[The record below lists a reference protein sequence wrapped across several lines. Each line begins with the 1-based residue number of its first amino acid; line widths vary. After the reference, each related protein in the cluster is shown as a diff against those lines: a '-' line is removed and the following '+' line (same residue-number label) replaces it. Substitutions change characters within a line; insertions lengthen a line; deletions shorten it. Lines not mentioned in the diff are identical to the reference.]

1 MLIYKEQL
9 PEDTMDVR
17 LLELP
22 FSTVEAAR
30 KAVLKIDMQY
40 GTPCMWYQADA
51 EEQCLISG
59 EKNSFLVMAIGTG
72 HDWGMICH
80 VMVILERH
88 YCMTVH
94 WYCIIFCWK
103 SRTRK
108 RQRLKNRKRNGK
120 KILADKIL
128 KGCKNTRQ
136 DQGGISE

>member
-51 EEQCLISG
+51 EEHGTTFEEIDG
-59 EKNSFLVMAIGTG
+59 IDFTEKEIDDDALFDEEYENACEFEWECQTG
-72 HDWGMICH
+72 
-80 VMVILERH
+80 R
-88 YCMTVH
+88 
-94 WYCIIFCWK
+94 
-103 SRTRK
+103 
-108 RQRLKNRKRNGK
+108 
-120 KILADKIL
+120 
-128 KGCKNTRQ
+128 
-136 DQGGISE
+136 

>member
-51 EEQCLISG
+51 EEQCWISG
-59 EKNSFLVMAIGTG
+59 KKNSFLVMAIGTG
-72 HDWGMICH
+72 HDWGH
-80 VMVILERH
+80 VLSRDGYIGTALLYDGALVLHYFLLE
-88 YCMTVH
+88 
-94 WYCIIFCWK
+94 K
-103 SRTRK
+103 P
-108 RQRLKNRKRNGK
+108 
-120 KILADKIL
+120 
-128 KGCKNTRQ
+128 NTEKTETEKQ
-136 DQGGISE
+136 ETKQ

>member
-1 MLIYKEQL
+1 MDGGKQMLIYKEQL

-59 EKNSFLVMAIGTG
+59 KKNSFLVMAIGTG
-72 HDWGMICH
+72 HDWGH
-80 VMVILERH
+80 VLSRDGYIGTALLYDGALVLHYFLLEKPN
-88 YCMTVH
+88 TE
-94 WYCIIFCWK
+94 K
-103 SRTRK
+103 TETEKQETK
-108 RQRLKNRKRNGK
+108 R
-120 KILADKIL
+120 
-128 KGCKNTRQ
+128 
-136 DQGGISE
+136 

>member
-9 PEDTMDVR
+9 PEDTMDIQ

-59 EKNSFLVMAIGTG
+59 EKNSFLV
-72 HDWGMICH
+72 D
-80 VMVILERH
+80 V
-88 YCMTVH
+88 Y
-94 WYCIIFCWK
+94 
-103 SRTRK
+103 K
-108 RQRLKNRKRNGK
+108 RQEIYCKVTK
-120 KILADKIL
+120 KFFCA
-128 KGCKNTRQ
+128 RY
-136 DQGGISE
+136 

>member
-9 PEDTMDVR
+9 PEDTMDIQ
-17 LLELP
+17 L

-72 HDWGMICH
+72 HDWGHDLSRDGYIGTALLYDGALVLH
-80 VMVILERH
+80 YFLLEKPN
-88 YCMTVH
+88 TE
-94 WYCIIFCWK
+94 K
-103 SRTRK
+103 TETEKQETK
-108 RQRLKNRKRNGK
+108 R
-120 KILADKIL
+120 
-128 KGCKNTRQ
+128 
-136 DQGGISE
+136 

>member
-51 EEQCLISG
+51 EEQWLLSG

-72 HDWGMICH
+72 HDWGHDLSRDGYIGTALLYDGALVLH
-80 VMVILERH
+80 YFLLEKPN
-88 YCMTVH
+88 TE
-94 WYCIIFCWK
+94 K
-103 SRTRK
+103 TETEKQETK
-108 RQRLKNRKRNGK
+108 R
-120 KILADKIL
+120 
-128 KGCKNTRQ
+128 
-136 DQGGISE
+136 

>member
-9 PEDTMDVR
+9 PEDTMDIQ

-30 KAVLKIDMQY
+30 KAVLKIDMPY

-72 HDWGMICH
+72 HDWGHDLSRDGYIGTALLYDGALVLH
-80 VMVILERH
+80 YFLLEKPN
-88 YCMTVH
+88 TE
-94 WYCIIFCWK
+94 K
-103 SRTRK
+103 TETEKQETK
-108 RQRLKNRKRNGK
+108 R
-120 KILADKIL
+120 
-128 KGCKNTRQ
+128 
-136 DQGGISE
+136 

>member
-72 HDWGMICH
+72 HDWGHDLSRDGYIGTALLYDGALVLH
-80 VMVILERH
+80 YFLLEKPN
-88 YCMTVH
+88 TE
-94 WYCIIFCWK
+94 K
-103 SRTRK
+103 TETEKQETK
-108 RQRLKNRKRNGK
+108 R
-120 KILADKIL
+120 
-128 KGCKNTRQ
+128 
-136 DQGGISE
+136 